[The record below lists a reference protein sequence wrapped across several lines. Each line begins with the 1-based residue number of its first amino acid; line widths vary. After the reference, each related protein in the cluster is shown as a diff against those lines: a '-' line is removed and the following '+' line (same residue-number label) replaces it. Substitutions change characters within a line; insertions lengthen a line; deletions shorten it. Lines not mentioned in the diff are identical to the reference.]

1 MVFGL
6 LFCLIGCFLCLLWVF
21 VTRLLSVIANLWLG
35 LIWLGF
41 AVSLLGWCGYL
52 DCLVVW
58 IACNMSLDVWWIVV
72 SFAVGGLIC

>member
-41 AVSLLGWCGYL
+41 AVSLLGWCGYFGLFGGL
-52 DCLVVW
+52 DCL
-58 IACNMSLDVWWIVV
+58 
-72 SFAVGGLIC
+72 